1 MEAATPIVQKIA
13 FLAKRLESARTLVQT
28 GAVTPGLRPDTYRVV
43 SPANGHHLV
52 RLAGPDQTPDCT
64 CHDFHFRGR
73 RLDGWCKHRLAVEL
87 YLAAHPA
94 PQSPQF
100 LSPEERLERDLAE
113 LF

>member
-1 MEAATPIVQKIA
+1 MEAATPIVQKVE

-28 GAVTPGLRPDTYRVV
+28 GAVTPGLRPDTYSVV
-43 SPANGHHLV
+43 SQATGHHLV
-52 RLAGPDQTPDCT
+52 RLGGQDQTPDCT
-64 CHDFHFRGR
+64 CQDFRFRGR

-87 YLAAHPA
+87 YLAARPA
-94 PQSPQF
+94 PQNPQA